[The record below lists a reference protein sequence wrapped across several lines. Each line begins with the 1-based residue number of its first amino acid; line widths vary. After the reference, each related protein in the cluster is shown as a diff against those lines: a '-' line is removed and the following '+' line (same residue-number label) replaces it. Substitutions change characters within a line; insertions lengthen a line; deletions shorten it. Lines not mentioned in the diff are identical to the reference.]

1 MIATRLSSTQDFAPI
16 LSNSSSLEA
25 IPSIMES
32 ATTTSFKVKFDQII
46 GSLHHD
52 LDVRAQELFQLHV
65 AELEKVASDLASGS
79 ANQNRPADNLRLT
92 TGPVPQESNHGVHPI
107 IGQRVE
113 NRFSSP
119 GLGQGMGY
127 RSEERRVGERV

>member
-46 GSLHHD
+46 DSLHHD

-65 AELEKVASDLASGS
+65 SELEKVASDLASGS
-79 ANQNRPADNLRLT
+79 ANQNRPADNPRMT
-92 TGPVPQESNHGVHPI
+92 TGPEVAVSQESNSGVRPM
-107 IGQRVE
+107 IGQQMEDNISAPV
-113 NRFSSP
+113 
-119 GLGQGMGY
+119 QGIDSVSYICMIFY
-127 RSEERRVGERV
+127 